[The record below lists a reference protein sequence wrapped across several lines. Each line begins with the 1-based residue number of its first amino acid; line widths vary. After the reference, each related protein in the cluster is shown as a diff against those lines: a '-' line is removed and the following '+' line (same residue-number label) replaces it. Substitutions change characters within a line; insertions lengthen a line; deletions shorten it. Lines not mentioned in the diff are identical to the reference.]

1 VKGVHLLLK
10 LAALLTV
17 ILGLVAAATVL
28 SSAAAPKAAGDGHGA
43 AALKAYFAIDFK
55 DPVYQ
60 QRAYQKVAAQWKVPS
75 KNPPLGGKAVVI
87 ATVNRDGAIAGTTL
101 HMKSGEPAWD
111 EAAVSAVAAASPLP
125 AFPAAYKRA
134 STEVHFHFEWAASPE
149 R

>member
-1 VKGVHLLLK
+1 MKGVHLFLK

-28 SSAAAPKAAGDGHGA
+28 SAAASKGAGAPHGA
-43 AALKAYFAIDFK
+43 AALKAYFAVDFK
-55 DPVYQ
+55 DAAYQ

-75 KNPPLGGKAVVI
+75 KNPPVGGKAVVI

-125 AFPAAYKRA
+125 AFPAGYKRV
-134 STEVHFHFEWAASPE
+134 STEVHFHFEWTASPE